1 MSLRYAPV
9 AVFVSDWAYVETLR
23 SILRS
28 VVNSDEIS
36 VAYWTRYSS
45 VAWWYQSETYEMG
58 LSKWLSN
65 HDEYDIME
73 NPFYFCF
80 LLSCYTLQ
88 TLISHHWTLR
98 IGKLWP
104 VTTTFQNQRI
114 ANNKEAWK
122 QSSNTTRTFNFG
134 GRDILNSP
142 MILISVSFIK
152 SMNEWM
158 QINRKNLQFWW
169 SGQSEFLCD
178 FDKNI
183 LLKEWMKEW
192 TNWFVREK
200 INGQMILNRSKFN
213 EFFSSFSGLHFCN

>member
-1 MSLRYAPV
+1 
-9 AVFVSDWAYVETLR
+9 
-23 SILRS
+23 
-28 VVNSDEIS
+28 
-36 VAYWTRYSS
+36 
-45 VAWWYQSETYEMG
+45 MG

-152 SMNEWM
+152 WMNEWM

-200 INGQMILNRSKFN
+200 INGQMILNRGKIFLTYIFVTNNQSDFLSRLYLVISLLFHNPSLTEKV
-213 EFFSSFSGLHFCN
+213 SLIPI